1 MKLPYSW
8 LKDFTD
14 VGIHNVPAKQYAADM
29 TMAGTM
35 VGSWE
40 SPADEI
46 YQTFGVSKK
55 IFKKGIGDLYKRR
68 LIEIGEN
75 CLILIRA
82 LD

>member
-35 VGSWE
+35 SAWANWRSISW
-40 SPADEI
+40 
-46 YQTFGVSKK
+46 
-55 IFKKGIGDLYKRR
+55 R
-68 LIEIGEN
+68 
-75 CLILIRA
+75 
-82 LD
+82 